1 MEKNK
6 ILIRVKEVVSNVLKL
21 DPSEITDN
29 ANFVFDLG
37 ADSLQSIELIA
48 GFEEEFDIEMD
59 QDKALEIQNIEDAV
73 EFIAQYL

>member
-1 MEKNK
+1 MEKND
-6 ILIRVKEVVSNVLKL
+6 ILTRVKGVVSNVLKL

-29 ANFVFDLG
+29 ANFTFDLG
-37 ADSLQSIELIA
+37 ADSLQSVELVA

-73 EFIAQYL
+73 EFIAQYI

>member
-59 QDKALEIQNIEDAV
+59 QDKALEIQNIDDAV